1 MAGLRLFWP
10 RGRSGLREGPP
21 GLGGRSSRGI
31 APFGMFPRAG
41 DLLLG
46 GGSNLGGTYG
56 SNLPAV
62 SYMLL
67 GSGEVGGCILWG
79 TPGLDF
85 LAPWIGRGPAPA
97 AFMADLK
104 TPVTKGISS
113 PVSLSSPDIARF
125 SSGPASCS
133 VRSPA

>member
-1 MAGLRLFWP
+1 
-10 RGRSGLREGPP
+10 
-21 GLGGRSSRGI
+21 
-31 APFGMFPRAG
+31 
-41 DLLLG
+41 
-46 GGSNLGGTYG
+46 
-56 SNLPAV
+56 
-62 SYMLL
+62 MLL
-67 GSGEVGGCILWG
+67 GSGEVAGLSSGGGVTDNSGDMLMGGGGEGGGCILWG
-79 TPGLDF
+79 TPGLGF

>member
-67 GSGEVGGCILWG
+67 GSGEVAG
-79 TPGLDF
+79 
-85 LAPWIGRGPAPA
+85 
-97 AFMADLK
+97 
-104 TPVTKGISS
+104 
-113 PVSLSSPDIARF
+113 LSSGGGVTDN
-125 SSGPASCS
+125 SGDMLMMFRDVRTGANS
-133 VRSPA
+133 VALKL